1 MGISHYGLTVINTYV
16 GLLWVYPSQYATAD
30 TTTVGLTKTLLVPF
44 GSPDTIYSD
53 RGTRYSISVVMS
65 LKTGI
70 TGNSVLPTVY
80 RQQS

>member
-16 GLLWVYPSQYATAD
+16 GLLWVYPSQYATAG

-44 GSPDTIYSD
+44 GSPDIIHSD
-53 RGTRYSISVVMS
+53 RGTRYSLSVVMS

-70 TGNSVLPTVY
+70 TGNSILPIVY